1 MEGNG
6 GNEENDFPSSH
17 GRGVVGGR
25 RYAPVVAHDN
35 DRAVLEMSSLESA
48 AAASSSSPPFPT
60 GNPPYIPS
68 LSFFLNI
75 YFSFKNCSHF

>member
-25 RYAPVVAHDN
+25 RYVPVVAHDN

-68 LSFFLNI
+68 LSSVFRIILI
-75 YFSFKNCSHF
+75 FSD

>member
-68 LSFFLNI
+68 LSIYIYNFF
-75 YFSFKNCSHF
+75 FF